1 MFHLVKNVI
10 ADKEIT
16 CQPKR
21 TLPTIPFCLI
31 LYNVGI
37 LMTFQRNSNSYHSP
51 YRIDL
56 SCLDIMKIL
65 SVICG

>member
-21 TLPTIPFCLI
+21 TLPTIIIPFYLI
-31 LYNVGI
+31 QYNVGI
-37 LMTFQRNSNSYHSP
+37 ELFISFP
-51 YRIDL
+51 L
-56 SCLDIMKIL
+56 
-65 SVICG
+65 